1 MSLPGL
7 WSGPTK
13 PWSICS
19 CLPSPQR
26 KNQTTFKYPH
36 SLNTTHPAA
45 THPWAGE
52 ACFTSGHLHLR
63 SPLLRMIFPK
73 LSPRL
78 APSPNQ
84 RGLLSLPLLSQRY
97 AAFFVHFLP
106 QTFCAVENFK
116 IKKLVR
122 KDIIQT
128 LVVPKVIDKK
138 FSIER
143 KNKC

>member
-1 MSLPGL
+1 M
-7 WSGPTK
+7 WV
-13 PWSICS
+13 
-19 CLPSPQR
+19 CLAGFLEQG
-26 KNQTTFKYPH
+26 KNTEEYLYMPIQPRLTNKGGSFEESSQLSKKETV
-36 SLNTTHPAA
+36 
-45 THPWAGE
+45 
-52 ACFTSGHLHLR
+52 R
-63 SPLLRMIFPK
+63 SIFPK